1 MMTPRTALTALAL
14 ATQLLACAGPEL
26 HPGFKARKAVFQ
38 REWSIA
44 TRTRLNEAGERGVE
58 YANPLIW
65 ENTLIFGTTES
76 GLVALYPGLG
86 GAIRWVLPIPGG
98 IASELTLHES
108 LVFFGGSDGFFYCVN
123 AETGRVQWRYEIKN
137 PKVSRPSI
145 VSGKL
150 YVTTTDDVV
159 HSFEAATGRWN
170 WSYRRKTSGGSTV
183 HGASQPWTDGSM
195 VMAGMSD
202 GYLVQLEAADGKL
215 KSEKRLSTK
224 PKFSDV
230 DASPVLDG
238 SNGGVFY
245 IASYDG
251 ALHALRKGSLETLWK
266 IDSGASRSVTIDG
279 GTLYL
284 GGSDGLVQAIEKSS
298 GKVLWKFET
307 DGGVPTQ
314 PLVTDQYVIFGS
326 SHQYLYA
333 LDKKTGELLDRWN
346 IGYNSGFS
354 GNLAY
359 DAAKKLVYV
368 VSGNANLYSLK
379 VR

>member
-1 MMTPRTALTALAL
+1 MSIRPIFSLALTALSL
-14 ATQLLACAGPEL
+14 QLTSCAGPEL
-26 HPGFKARKAVFQ
+26 HPGFKARKPIFH

-44 TRTRLNEAGERGVE
+44 TRTRVNEAGERGVE
-58 YANPLIW
+58 YANPLLW
-65 ENTLIFGTTES
+65 ENTLIFGTSES

-98 IASELTLHES
+98 IASELTLNES
-108 LVFFGGSDGFFYCVN
+108 LVYFGGSDGFFYCVN
-123 AETGRVQWRYEIKN
+123 AETGRVQWRYETKN
-137 PKVSRPSI
+137 PKVSRPTFQA
-145 VSGKL
+145 GKL
-150 YVTTTDDVV
+150 YITTTDDVV

-170 WSYRRKTSGGSTV
+170 WSYRRKTPGGSTV
-183 HGASQPWTDGSM
+183 HGASQPWSDGST

-215 KSEKRLSTK
+215 KSEKRLATK
-224 PKFSDV
+224 TKFSDV
-230 DASPVLDG
+230 DASPVLD
-238 SNGGVFY
+238 NGVFY
-245 IASYDG
+245 VASYDG

-266 IDSGASRSVTIDG
+266 IESGASRSVTIEG
-279 GTLYL
+279 ATLYL
-284 GGSDGLVQAIEKSS
+284 GGSDGWVQAIEKSS

-314 PLVTDQYVIFGS
+314 PLVTDQYVIVGS

-333 LDKKTGELLDRWN
+333 LNKKTGELLDRWN
-346 IGYNSGFS
+346 VGYNSGFS

-359 DAAKKLVYV
+359 DAAKRQVYL